1 MAAESIRAAIA
12 DIRRRLTKGQYPDV
26 ERTKW
31 GIVVRLLR
39 CLGWDTLDSTV
50 VQSDYSIG
58 PRAVDFALL
67 DPQSAPAV
75 LVEIEEPSG
84 AVSDGV
90 HGFDYVPPGNS
101 ILVNTTGRHWA
112 FSLVGPQGSDRDG
125 PFCTVDLA
133 DTSVNEAAESL
144 RRYLRL
150 EAVQAGEAERQA
162 AADHRTAS
170 RSRQVAK
177 TLPLAW
183 RALVTQPSETLAHL
197 LEEEV
202 ERRCGVRPPREETE
216 RFLVCL
222 PEGAQHEVP
231 AIPQRKRPD
240 EPSPHRTTGTG
251 RFSFTFDGETRR
263 FKAGKEL
270 LTAAFVALS
279 TRDPSLCQRFHERHR
294 GTTRPYLAKRR
305 EDLYPGQSGLDL
317 EIGRLPGG
325 WFIGTNMGGPQKVE
339 MIRRAC
345 DLAGID
351 FHDLQVEMPIRTR
364 KKKKQW

>member
-1 MAAESIRAAIA
+1 MAAETIRAAIA

-144 RRYLRL
+144 LRYLRL
-150 EAVQAGEAERQA
+150 EAVQTGEAERQA

-202 ERRCGVRPPREETE
+202 ERRCGVRPPREETV
-216 RFLVCL
+216 RFFESRTEEIRRDEPNL
-222 PEGAQHEVP
+222 PALP
-231 AIPQRKRPD
+231 KSD
-240 EPSPHRTTGTG
+240 TPSPHRTTGSG
-251 RFSFTFDGETRR
+251 RFSFTFDGKTRR
-263 FKAGKEL
+263 FRTGKDL
-270 LTAAFVALS
+270 LREIFAALAS
-279 TRDPSLCQRFHERHR
+279 RDSSFCERFQERHR
-294 GTTRPYLAKRR
+294 GTRRPYLARRR
-305 EDLYPGQSGLDL
+305 EDLYPGQTHLAL

-325 WFIGTNMGGPQKVE
+325 WFIGTHMGGKRKEGLIQW
-339 MIRRAC
+339 AC
-345 DLAGID
+345 EVAGID
-351 FHDLQVEMPIRTR
+351 FQDLRVEMPVQTRT
-364 KKKKQW
+364 KKQW

>member
-1 MAAESIRAAIA
+1 MADESIRAAIT

-31 GIVVRLLR
+31 GIVERLLR
-39 CLGWDTLDSTV
+39 CLGWDVLDCAV
-50 VQSDYSIG
+50 VESDYSVG

-75 LVEIEEPSG
+75 LVEIEEPGG

-90 HGFDYVPPGNS
+90 HGFDHVPPGNS

-112 FSLVGPQGSDRDG
+112 FSLVGAQGSDRDG
-125 PFCTVDLA
+125 PFCVVDLV
-133 DTSVNEAAESL
+133 DRSVDEAAESL
-144 RRYLRL
+144 LRYLRFDS
-150 EAVQAGEAERQA
+150 VRAGEAVGQA
-162 AADHRTAS
+162 AADHREAS
-170 RSRQVAK
+170 RRRQVAE
-177 TLPLAW
+177 TLPSAW
-183 RALVTQPSETLAHL
+183 RALLTQPNETLAHL

-222 PEGAQHEVP
+222 PGGAQPEAP

-240 EPSPHRTTGTG
+240 EPSPHRITGTG
-251 RFSFTFDGETRR
+251 QFSFTFDGETRR

-270 LTAAFVALS
+270 LIAAFVALA
-279 TRDPSLCQRFHERHR
+279 TRDPTLCQRFHERYR
-294 GTTRPYLAKRR
+294 GKRRSYLARRR
-305 EDLYPGQSGLDL
+305 EDLYPGQSGLDVA
-317 EIGRLPGG
+317 IGRLPGG
-325 WFIGTNMGGPQKVE
+325 WFIGTNMGSPQKAE

-345 DLAGID
+345 DLARID
-351 FHDLQVEMPIRTR
+351 FRDLRIEMPVRIR
-364 KKKKQW
+364 KPKQW